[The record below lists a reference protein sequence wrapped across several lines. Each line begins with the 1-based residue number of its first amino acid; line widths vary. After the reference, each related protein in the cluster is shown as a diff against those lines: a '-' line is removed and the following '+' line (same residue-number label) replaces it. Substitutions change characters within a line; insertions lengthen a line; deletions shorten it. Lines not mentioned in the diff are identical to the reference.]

1 MPITPRHQTTIV
13 AGAALACVLLTS
25 GCSSISDTLVG
36 EKVDYRTTG
45 TQSVKLDVPPD
56 LSQLPGQIRY
66 GQVQASTISASSL
79 QRAGAKQAETAVSPA
94 VASTTQGGV
103 KLERQGQ
110 NRWLSVNQTPEQV
123 WPQVRAFWQDVGF
136 ELTVDKAD
144 VGIMETNW
152 SENKAKVP
160 QDGIIRQSLG
170 RVFDML
176 YDTGERDMYR
186 TRIERTANGTEIYI
200 SHRGMAEEYEDNRKE
215 RTTWRARPSDP
226 GLEAEMLS
234 RLMLKLGA
242 TKEAAAAVKQEK
254 APEVAAAPTTARQA
268 AQLNAAGN
276 ALTLDADADTAWR
289 RVGLALD
296 RSGFTVENRDRKQG
310 TFDVRLSDNDPA
322 AAKPGFFARMFSSEK
337 ATENLQR
344 YQVRVQAQGNRTSL
358 ISVLTSAGE
367 PATSAT
373 SRRIARQLQDELN

>member
-79 QRAGAKQAETAVSPA
+79 QRAGAKQADTAANPA

-200 SHRGMAEEYEDNRKE
+200 SHRGMSEEYEDNRKE

-254 APEVAAAPTTARQA
+254 APEVAAAPARQA
-268 AQLNAAGN
+268 VQLNAAGN
-276 ALTLDADADTAWR
+276 ALTLDVDADTAWR

-337 ATENLQR
+337 AAENLQR

-358 ISVLTSAGE
+358 ISVLTSGGE
-367 PATSAT
+367 QTTSAAAK
-373 SRRIARQLQDELN
+373 RIARQLQDELN